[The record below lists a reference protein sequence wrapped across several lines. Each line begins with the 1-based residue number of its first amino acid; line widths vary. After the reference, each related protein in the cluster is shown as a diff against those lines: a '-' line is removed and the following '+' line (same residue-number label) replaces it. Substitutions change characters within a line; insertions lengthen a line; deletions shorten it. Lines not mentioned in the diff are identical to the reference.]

1 LKQQAPDIAELFEN
15 SQKIDE
21 MKIPQVD
28 ESAPILYHW
37 EKVARRMLS
46 TLMKHQKAWI
56 FNEPVQPEK
65 QGLPDYFDVIQNP
78 MDFGTIEKKLKHHEY
93 LSMQHFLQDVELVF
107 ENCFHYNGEQSAV
120 GMMGREVQEEYN
132 KQCQQLQVDFYIT
145 TETDA

>member
-1 LKQQAPDIAELFEN
+1 
-15 SQKIDE
+15 
-21 MKIPQVD
+21 
-28 ESAPILYHW
+28 
-37 EKVARRMLS
+37 MLS
-46 TLMKHQKAWI
+46 ILMKHQKAWI

-93 LSMQHFLQDVELVF
+93 LNMQHFLQDVELVF

-120 GMMGREVQEEYN
+120 GLMGREVQEEYN